1 MMKIKNGTASDD
13 SMRSGRWGGF
23 DERRDMPHSARRMK
37 KVTLVLTAA
46 LVAALVPAQG
56 EAARKRSMS
65 LTDCVQEALVRNL
78 DVQIERINP
87 QISREELRGSYAGYD
102 PTFRISG
109 EHRYQL
115 SGGGFDPTIQFNI
128 PPTEGNSDTFS
139 SGISG
144 GLLPWGTTYDI
155 GASLTESVST
165 FTTNRSDTT
174 RGSAGITLTQPLLKN
189 FLIDGTR
196 LRISVAKNRLNYSE
210 MGLRAK
216 IMDVVTSVEKA
227 YYDLIAAQENVK
239 VQEQALQLAQQLL
252 SENKKRVEVGTMA
265 PLDEKQAESQ
275 VAGSRADLLSAQ
287 QALSAAENALR
298 SLINDNYRDYRGLLI
313 EPAEQLAAPVQ
324 QFNVQQSWSKG
335 LAQRPEFLQAKLNAE
350 QSELNLKYDRN
361 QMLPDLA
368 LTGSYG
374 HGAGGVAVQEFGD
387 GLDDLR
393 TGRNPT
399 YSYGARL
406 SIPLGNR
413 AARSTYRTS
422 RLALEQ
428 VKLSLKKTEE
438 GILVE
443 IDNNIT
449 TARVSLERVTARREA
464 RLYSEAA
471 LDAER
476 KKLENG
482 KSTSFFVL
490 QLQKDLTGA
499 RSAEI
504 GALADYN
511 KALADLARSE
521 GSTLERRAINL
532 QIQ

>member
-1 MMKIKNGTASDD
+1 
-13 SMRSGRWGGF
+13 
-23 DERRDMPHSARRMK
+23 MPHSARRMK
-37 KVTLVLTAA
+37 KVILVLTAVV
-46 LVAALVPAQG
+46 VAALVPAQG

-65 LTDCVQEALVRNL
+65 LTDCVQEALIHNL

-87 QISREELRGSYAGYD
+87 QLSREDLRGAYAGYD
-102 PTFRISG
+102 PIFRISG

-115 SGGGFDPTIQFNI
+115 SGGGFDPTIQFTI
-128 PPTEGNSDTFS
+128 PPTEGEFDTIS
-139 SGISG
+139 SGLSG

-155 GASLTESVST
+155 AASLTESVST

-174 RGSAGITLTQPLLKN
+174 RGSAGITLSQPLLKN

-196 LRISVAKNRLNYSE
+196 LRISVSKNRLDYSE
-210 MGLRAK
+210 MGLRSK
-216 IMDVVTSVEKA
+216 VMDVVTSVEKA
-227 YYDLIAAQENVK
+227 YYDLIAARETVK
-239 VQEQALQLAQQLL
+239 VQAKALQLAEQLL

-287 QALSAAENALR
+287 QSLSAAENGLRAL
-298 SLINDNYRDYRGLLI
+298 IHDNYRDYRELLI
-313 EPAEQLAAPVQ
+313 EPVEQLAAPAQ
-324 QFNVQQSWSKG
+324 QFDVQQSWSKG
-335 LAQRPEFLQAKLNAE
+335 LSQRPEYLQAKLNTE
-350 QSELNLKYDRN
+350 QSELNYKYDRN
-361 QMLPDLA
+361 QLLPDLS
-368 LTGSYG
+368 LTGAYG
-374 HGAGGVAVQEFGD
+374 HGAGGVAVREFGD
-387 GLDDLR
+387 GLEDFR

-399 YSYGARL
+399 YSFGARM

-413 AARSTYRTS
+413 AARSNYRASKLTI
-422 RLALEQ
+422 EQ
-428 VKLSLKKTEE
+428 VKLALKKTEQ

-449 TARVSLERVTARREA
+449 AARVSYERVTARREA
-464 RLYSEAA
+464 RLYAEAA

-490 QLQKDLTGA
+490 QLQKDLTSA

-511 KALADLARSE
+511 KSLADLARSE
-521 GSTLERRAINL
+521 GSTLDRRAINL
-532 QIQ
+532 QLQ